1 MRRSGSPTMA
11 GDEDPRFAGRC
22 EAGRLAAGRWAVIL
36 ALGLPLVLGQV
47 IGCGRHPAKLSGAV
61 TLDGKPLPTGM
72 ISLSPARSGPSAYG
86 EITPDGRFELK
97 TGSEKGLEP
106 GEYVVTV
113 AANAVGPDEPVPESG
128 GPPPIRPLITPPKY
142 ADVSTSPLR
151 ITVKPGSQKLDI
163 ELSTEAAEAES
174 EPRP

>member
-1 MRRSGSPTMA
+1 MKRPDRAALACHEG
-11 GDEDPRFAGRC
+11 PRFAR
-22 EAGRLAAGRWAVIL
+22 RWATFRRAVPRSAAAL
-36 ALGLPLVLGQV
+36 ALGLALVLGSAA
-47 IGCGRHPAKLSGAV
+47 GCGRHPAKLSGEV

-113 AANAVGPDEPVPESG
+113 AANAVGSDEPVPESG

-163 ELSTEAAEAES
+163 ELSSGAES
-174 EPRP
+174 ESEPQQ

>member
-1 MRRSGSPTMA
+1 MKTHEGSHVA
-11 GDEDPRFAGRC
+11 GGQGRPPGLP
-22 EAGRLAAGRWAVIL
+22 AAALAI
-36 ALGLPLVLGQV
+36 GLPLLLGLV
-47 IGCGRHPAKLSGAV
+47 AGCGRHPAKLSGAV

-72 ISLSPARSGPSAYG
+72 VSLSPARSGPSAYG

-113 AANAVGPDEPVPESG
+113 AANATGSAEPPPDTD
-128 GPPPIRPLITPPKY
+128 GPPPIRPLITPRKY

-163 ELSTEAAEAES
+163 DLSSGAEAE
-174 EPRP
+174 PAAQQP